1 MRYNRVSVSLEGGFA
16 LKGIFDYDSP
26 AMTFLRK
33 AAELFVLNLLWLVCS
48 LPVFTAGA
56 ATAALCKVSINNAAG
71 WGNPVID
78 FFKYFRSNFRQA
90 TLLWLPAMVLGAA
103 LVFDWY
109 FLFNIERGIFQSVG
123 FLIAGAVSILY
134 AFSLSFAFP
143 LMVSFENS
151 IFITLKNALYM
162 SFANP
167 LGSLILCVFNALPLL
182 LIVFTD
188 MGLWLLLIDV
198 SLAAAAD
205 ALFFRRIFELYTTD
219 AESAGEEIE

>member
-1 MRYNRVSVSLEGGFA
+1 MKGGFA

-26 AMTFLRK
+26 AMTFLRRIV
-33 AAELFVLNLLWLVCS
+33 ELFVLNLLWLIFS

-56 ATAALCKVSINNAAG
+56 ATAALCKVSINNAASC
-71 WGNPVID
+71 GNPVTD

-90 TLLWLPAMVLGAA
+90 TLLWIPAMVLGAA
-103 LVFDWY
+103 LIFDWY

-123 FLIAGAVSILY
+123 FLITGVVSIVY

-143 LMVSFENS
+143 LLVSFENS
-151 IFITLKNALYM
+151 ILITLKNALNM
-162 SFANP
+162 SFANFW
-167 LGSLILCVFNALPLL
+167 GSLVLCVFNALPLL
-182 LIVFTD
+182 LIIFTD

-198 SLAAAAD
+198 SLVAAAD
-205 ALFFRRIFELYTTD
+205 ALLFRYIFKLYTTD

>member
-1 MRYNRVSVSLEGGFA
+1 MSLEGGFA

-48 LPVFTAGA
+48 IPVFTAGA
-56 ATAALCKVSINNAAG
+56 ATAALCKVSINNAAS

-143 LMVSFENS
+143 LLVSFENS

-167 LGSLILCVFNALPLL
+167 LGSLVLCAFNALPLL

-198 SLAAAAD
+198 SLVAAAD

>member
-1 MRYNRVSVSLEGGFA
+1 M
-16 LKGIFDYDSP
+16 GIFNYDSP
-26 AMTFLRK
+26 VMTFLRR
-33 AAELFVLNLLWLVCS
+33 ATELFALNLLWLVFC
-48 LPVFTAGA
+48 LPIFTAGA

-71 WGNPVID
+71 CGNPVID
-78 FFKYFRSNFRQA
+78 FFKYFCSNFRQA
-90 TLLWLPAMVLGAA
+90 TLLWIPAMVLGVA
-103 LVFDWY
+103 LIFDWY
-109 FLFNIERGIFQSVG
+109 FLFNIESGIFQYAG
-123 FLIAGAVSILY
+123 FLIAGVVSILY

-143 LMVSFENS
+143 LLVSFENS

-162 SFANP
+162 SLANS
-167 LGSLILCVFNALPLL
+167 LGSLVLCVFNALPLL

-198 SLAAAAD
+198 SLVAAAD